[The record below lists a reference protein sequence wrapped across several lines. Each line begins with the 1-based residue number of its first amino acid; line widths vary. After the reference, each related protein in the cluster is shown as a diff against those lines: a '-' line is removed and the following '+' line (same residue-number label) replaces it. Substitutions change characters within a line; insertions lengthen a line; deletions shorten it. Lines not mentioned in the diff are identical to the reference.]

1 MTSPASAS
9 TSATTSLITARTIR
23 FFSRASVVG
32 AFQTVPKSSARV
44 AKDAVDKSE
53 CGAVARS

>member
-1 MTSPASAS
+1 MISPASAS

-32 AFQTVPKSSARV
+32 ACQTVCKSQARV
-44 AKDAVDKSE
+44 TKDTAESSDRG
-53 CGAVARS
+53 GAAIS